1 MIKNMITPFSDTI
14 PKDTVPMFF
23 FDVRLFCSCRC
34 CCCNRSS
41 RSRELNSD
49 EKKRDRERYKD

>member
-23 FDVRLFCSCRC
+23 LMLDYFVVVVVVVVIVVVEVES
-34 CCCNRSS
+34 
-41 RSRELNSD
+41 
-49 EKKRDRERYKD
+49 